1 MGFGCGGSSLG
12 LKDKKDQT
20 YVLMLNFWF
29 YFKAEAASKKGW
41 KKGVSQLGPF
51 CFDRAIDASLSA
63 QL

>member
-20 YVLMLNFWF
+20 YVLMLNF
-29 YFKAEAASKKGW
+29 YLILKQAASKKGW